1 MRSKPVRAVA
11 LCLLLPALGRPVL
24 GQQAAEKPASQDDLL
39 PPARILKVM
48 TDSKLKYE
56 IGPTLR
62 PDVKPVEELSCLPR
76 LPVQRVVIDAKG
88 EKSLRAWEPAAK
100 AAPHFM
106 AAEKLFSEEH
116 FPEATEEYR
125 QLLALDPDFGPGWLY
140 AGDIPFGRGDYEAA
154 LKSYRKAI
162 ALDSTL
168 ATAHRFAA
176 DALLKLGRLD
186 DAESEYVQAIA
197 FDPSYDG
204 AWEGLQVLGSLL
216 SFKVVR
222 PDFSPP
228 EHWLGE
234 RQGDKVSI
242 VFADSQKEWLG
253 YVLCKAVWR
262 NEEGY
267 RRQRGGS
274 QAGKDYAW
282 STAEERDCLES
293 YLIANVNASDGDTAK
308 MSPLARHLKE
318 VAEAG
323 LLDGFLSVAVIG
335 KRCPIA
341 AALLPDPLHADAER
355 YIRAFVVVRPKG

>member
-1 MRSKPVRAVA
+1 MRSKSVRAVA

-62 PDVKPVEELSCLPR
+62 PDTKPVEELSCASR
-76 LPVQRVVIDAKG
+76 VTGQRVVAGAKG
-88 EKSLRAWEPAAK
+88 EKSLEVWPLAAK
-100 AAPHFM
+100 AAPHFK
-106 AAEKLFSEEH
+106 AAETLFAEH
-116 FPEATEEYR
+116 HLTEAAEEYR
-125 QLLALDPDFGPGWLY
+125 QLLEIDPDFGPAWLY
-140 AGDIPFGRGDYEAA
+140 SGDIPFGRGDYETA
-154 LKSYRKAI
+154 LKAYRKAI
-162 ALDSTL
+162 ALDPTQ
-168 ATAHRFAA
+168 AQAHRFAA
-176 DALLKLGRLD
+176 DALRKLGRLD
-186 DAESEYVQAIA
+186 DAETEYVQAITY
-197 FDPSYDG
+197 DPSYDA
-204 AWEGLQVLGSLL
+204 AWEGLQALGRLA

-242 VFADSQKEWLG
+242 VFAESQKEWLG

-293 YLIANVNASDGDTAK
+293 YLIANVNASDGDAAK
-308 MSPLARHLKE
+308 MAPLARHLKE

-323 LLDGFLSVAVIG
+323 LLDGFISVAVIG
-335 KRCPIA
+335 KRCPVS

-355 YIRAFVVVRPKG
+355 YIRSFVVVRPKG